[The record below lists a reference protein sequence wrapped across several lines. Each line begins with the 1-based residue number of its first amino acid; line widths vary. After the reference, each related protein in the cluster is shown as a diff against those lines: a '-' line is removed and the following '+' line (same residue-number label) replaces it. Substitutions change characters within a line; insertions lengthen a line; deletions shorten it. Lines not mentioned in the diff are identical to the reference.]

1 MMLPASPCSPTKG
14 GVRDSRPGSMDGLK
28 FLNRMKPVGGRRSVP
43 DHFSSF
49 GILLLSPGIPGIRLS
64 NYTAELESPTSSA

>member
-1 MMLPASPCSPTKG
+1 
-14 GVRDSRPGSMDGLK
+14 MDGLK